1 MVIFLKNACYDVLKK
16 QKKLQILEVYGVFN
30 IIPVL
35 DQTAGVGGVELP
47 EPSPLSTSYPHGLSR
62 NPFQMQHVQD

>member
-16 QKKLQILEVYGVFN
+16 QKKIQILEVYGVFN

-35 DQTAGVGGVELP
+35 DQTALRGINLP
-47 EPSPLSTSYPHGLSR
+47 FKENIPSVCPAYGEGEQFSYVKL
-62 NPFQMQHVQD
+62 NC